1 MIWLLIFA
9 LAGIVFFNRYLLL
22 EPRLPIRLPIFV
34 RQALQYSAPCLLTA
48 ICGPILLGDS
58 GLEGLASNPYT
69 YAALFSIGCALV
81 IKNMLLSVLV
91 LVGSSASDTSLL
103 GDDLMRAA
111 RRDAEP
117 QPLHLTGWRTS
128 NCALR
133 GLKRPVS
140 GP

>member
-1 MIWLLIFA
+1 MIWLLILT

-48 ICGPILLGDS
+48 ICGPILLGET
-58 GLEGLASNPYT
+58 GLSGLASNPYT

-91 LVGSSASDTSLL
+91 SLAGFYTL
-103 GDDLMRAA
+103 LYLM
-111 RRDAEP
+111 
-117 QPLHLTGWRTS
+117 S
-128 NCALR
+128 
-133 GLKRPVS
+133 
-140 GP
+140 